1 LYKLY
6 TIAFVLFPFL
16 LAAQLE
22 EARRITEQLC
32 SPEFFGRGYVQEG
45 MGKAA
50 DFLGD
55 EFQKVGIEP
64 LFQDSYF
71 QHYTYDVNSFPG
83 SMLLLQNGRELQPG
97 IHYLVSANSPT
108 IRGSLNY
115 VVIDSLILTDENRL
129 KDEIQ
134 KIYTGQKNAIFLDSR
149 GLSRESRDEFNR
161 LAYSLTTVAT
171 TLVTTDDKFTW
182 SVGRFQLQNAVV
194 QIQDSILAK
203 NASYEVDIEA
213 KLLENFEARNV
224 GGVIRSKKRRAK
236 TIVFCAHYDHLGGM
250 GSEVYIPGANDNAS
264 GTAMLISLASNY
276 VKKPSKYTIVFLAFS
291 GEEAGLLGSE
301 FFVENSPFELKR
313 IKFVLNLDI
322 MGSGEEG
329 ITVVNGTVYEKE
341 FDLLSAINSEKGYL
355 KEIKK
360 RGETSNSD
368 HYHFHQKGIPAF
380 FIYTLGENKHYHDVF
395 DTYDELSFSAYED
408 IIRLLDAFVR
418 RF

>member
-1 LYKLY
+1 MHD
-6 TIAFVLFPFL
+6 
-16 LAAQLE
+16 
-22 EARRITEQLC
+22 
-32 SPEFFGRGYVQEG
+32 G

-55 EFQKVGIEP
+55 EFQKVGMEP
-64 LFQDSYF
+64 LFDNSYF
-71 QHYTYDVNSFPG
+71 QSYTYDVNSFPG
-83 SMLLLQNGRELQPG
+83 SMSLQQNGRELLPG
-97 IHYLVSANSPT
+97 IHFLVSANSPT
-108 IRGSLNY
+108 IRGSLNF

-149 GLSRESRDEFNR
+149 GLTRENRDEFNR
-161 LAYSLTTVAT
+161 LAYSLTTIAT

-194 QIQDSILAK
+194 QIQDSILEDQAD
-203 NASYEVDIEA
+203 YEVDIEA
-213 KLLENFEARNV
+213 KFIENFEARNV
-224 GGVIRSKKRRAK
+224 GGFIRSKKRRAK

-276 VKKPSKYTIVFLAFS
+276 VKHPSKYTIVFLAFS

-301 FFVENSPFELKR
+301 FFVDNSPINLKR

-329 ITVVNGTVYEKE
+329 ITVVNGTVFEKE
-341 FDLLSAINSEKGYL
+341 FDLLSAINSEGEYL
-355 KEIKK
+355 KQIKK

-368 HYHFHQKGIPAF
+368 HYHFYQNGIPAF
-380 FIYTLGENKHYHDVF
+380 FIYTLGDNKHYHDVF
-395 DTYDELSFSAYED
+395 DTYDELSFSAYAD

-418 RF
+418 KL